1 MFNTADDITISVSEE
16 KINKLDELL
25 SNIDA
30 EMAVSMSCARRAQGM
45 SIAELQQR
53 LEGLNASTLRRYMQ
67 QSYRS
72 MRPIH
77 VVAAL
82 SWIMMVPMTSFYH
95 AVKLREH
102 YRGMDDKGIE
112 ALFCIGR
119 LPEQQFELYL
129 DLITSL
135 MSSTTRNEFE
145 RFRQKTTALV
155 DPEIRYDDLFA
166 PKTLDMNAFAID
178 YYRSI
183 AITVK
188 RFRHTHQIS
197 INTMARVLGL
207 PEKQYIQLEDVYK
220 VRDYSVAIGFRV
232 KLGFNLNS
240 HVNFTSE
247 MRQFQ
252 QFHQLR
258 QVQHVRDSLMIEAL
272 RNLDGERKI
281 RAVEILTPLSKIYAR
296 NVTH

>member
-16 KINKLDELL
+16 KINMLDELL

-30 EMAVSMSCARRAQGM
+30 EMALSMSCARRAQGM

-53 LEGLNASTLRRYMQ
+53 IEGLNASTLKRYMQ

-102 YRGMDDKGIE
+102 YRGMDDKGVE

-129 DLITSL
+129 DLIISL
-135 MSSTTRNEFE
+135 MSPTARKDFA
-145 RFRQKTTALV
+145 RFRQETTALV
-155 DPEIRYDDLFA
+155 DPEIRYDNLFA

-197 INTMARVLGL
+197 MHTMARVLGL
-207 PEKQYIQLEDVYK
+207 SEKQYIQLEDVYK

-232 KLGFNLNS
+232 KLGFNLSS

-247 MRQFQ
+247 MRQFP

-272 RNLDGERKI
+272 RHLDGERKI
-281 RAVEILTPLSKIYAR
+281 RAVEILSPLSKIYTR

>member
-1 MFNTADDITISVSEE
+1 MFNTVEDVDIEVSED
-16 KINKLDELL
+16 KIQLLDELL
-25 SNIDA
+25 SDIDA
-30 EMAVSMSCARRAQGM
+30 EMALSMSSARRAQGM
-45 SIAELQQR
+45 PFSELQQR
-53 LEGLNASTLRRYMQ
+53 IEGLNASTLKRYMQ

-72 MRPIH
+72 IRPIH

-95 AVKLREH
+95 AVKIRES

-119 LPEQQFELYL
+119 LPEKQFELYL

-135 MSSTTRNEFE
+135 MEP
-145 RFRQKTTALV
+145 QKREDFSLLRCQTAALV
-155 DPEIRYDDLFA
+155 DPNIHYDDLFA
-166 PKTLDMNAFAID
+166 PRVLDLNAFAID

-188 RFRHTHQIS
+188 RFRQEHNISLQIMS
-197 INTMARVLGL
+197 RVLGL
-207 PEKQYIQLEDVYK
+207 SEKQYLQLEDVYK
-220 VRDYSVAIGFRV
+220 VRDYSIAIGFRV
-232 KLGFNLNS
+232 KLGFNLSS

-247 MRQFQ
+247 MRQFPE
-252 QFHQLR
+252 FHQLR
-258 QVQHVRDSLMIEAL
+258 QVQHVRDTLMIEAL

-281 RAVEILTPLSKIYAR
+281 RAVEILSPLSKIYSK
-296 NVTH
+296 NVTL